1 MKARYFQIIWLLIC
15 FSVTSCAGTKPA
27 GSPGGGEGVAARET
41 TADNSS
47 VPYIIGPGD
56 EVSIRVWRNDDLN
69 RTVKIDPS
77 GYIYLP
83 LVGEIRASGETIPEL
98 RKDITLRL
106 SKYLVNPQVDVNA
119 TVVSSQK
126 VYVLGE
132 VNSPGTFYLEQDVPI
147 WEIIARAGGFT
158 RDANRDN
165 LLLIRGENGAARVSV
180 LKMNMEKV
188 TDGSPNPD
196 SRLRKGDI
204 IYVPETRIAN
214 LERFMVRLQNIINP
228 FVTLER
234 GIILEPSAKDVLR
247 GEGGNQNIIVPP

>member
-180 LKMNMEKV
+180 LKMAIEK
-188 TDGSPNPD
+188 DGDPLPD
-196 SRLRKGDI
+196 SQLRKGDV
-204 IYVPETRIAN
+204 IYVPETKIAN
-214 LERFMVRLQNIINP
+214 FERFMVRLTNIINP
-228 FVTLER
+228 FVALER
-234 GIILEPSAKDVLR
+234 GIILSDDARKVLR
-247 GEGGNQNIIVPP
+247 GGESDRDIIVSP